1 MRRGLGGRRPPGDCV
16 AAPPRQSRPGSR
28 PLRNPMPS
36 EPGDLS
42 AVEPGPFRGA
52 GRTSGVD
59 IDDAYVER
67 TLLERGSLQD
77 LHDPHHG
84 HDPARDGPAAG
95 PGSDSEMP
103 HQRRSPAR
111 PLRCARL
118 HRAPHRHEQVHGSA
132 ADNARARTARSWA
145 TVRLIC
151 HGLELL
157 GPRLAAASTRRARV
171 SAARKASAG
180 RVRVPPHSVSRFPG
194 SAAVGGA
201 DGTRTRDR
209 SIMRWPVPNAY
220 SLYQLLRVRPHERWP
235 LRRHC

>member
-28 PLRNPMPS
+28 PLRNSMPS

-103 HQRRSPAR
+103 HQRRPPDLRAAPVCTVLRTAMNRCMDLPPTTREPAR
-111 PLRCARL
+111 TMAATSSLLDASS
-118 HRAPHRHEQVHGSA
+118 RHK
-132 ADNARARTARSWA
+132 T
-145 TVRLIC
+145 C
-151 HGLELL
+151 H
-157 GPRLAAASTRRARV
+157 TCRV
-171 SAARKASAG
+171 QSYG
-180 RVRVPPHSVSRFPG
+180 R
-194 SAAVGGA
+194 
-201 DGTRTRDR
+201 
-209 SIMRWPVPNAY
+209 
-220 SLYQLLRVRPHERWP
+220 
-235 LRRHC
+235 

>member
-1 MRRGLGGRRPPGDCV
+1 MTAAARRMRRGLGGRRPPGDCV

-28 PLRNPMPS
+28 PLRNSMPS

-103 HQRRSPAR
+103 HQRRPPDLRAAPVCTVLRTAMNRCMDLPPTTREPAR
-111 PLRCARL
+111 TMAATSSLLDASLR
-118 HRAPHRHEQVHGSA
+118 HK
-132 ADNARARTARSWA
+132 T
-145 TVRLIC
+145 C
-151 HGLELL
+151 H
-157 GPRLAAASTRRARV
+157 TCRV
-171 SAARKASAG
+171 QSYG
-180 RVRVPPHSVSRFPG
+180 R
-194 SAAVGGA
+194 
-201 DGTRTRDR
+201 
-209 SIMRWPVPNAY
+209 
-220 SLYQLLRVRPHERWP
+220 
-235 LRRHC
+235 

>member
-1 MRRGLGGRRPPGDCV
+1 MTAAARRMRRGLGGRRPPGNCV
-16 AAPPRQSRPGSR
+16 AAPPRRSRPGSR
-28 PLRNPMPS
+28 PLRNSMPS

-132 ADNARARTARSWA
+132 ADNARARKYDGRYVV
-145 TVRLIC
+145 TVRREFASQDVSHLPRPVLRPLINV
-151 HGLELL
+151 
-157 GPRLAAASTRRARV
+157 RA
-171 SAARKASAG
+171 
-180 RVRVPPHSVSRFPG
+180 P
-194 SAAVGGA
+194 
-201 DGTRTRDR
+201 
-209 SIMRWPVPNAY
+209 
-220 SLYQLLRVRPHERWP
+220 
-235 LRRHC
+235 